1 MKNEG
6 REKFNNYIFLLDSS
20 VHVNR
25 SFNNLTVDDIK
36 GSRPNP
42 KVSMQ
47 YSAFILVLDLKDSF
61 SQIKIVYLL
70 RVMKI
75 KASNEFNGYKLQNKS
90 ENGHIYIQHLLVS
103 YKACIKH

>member
-6 REKFNNYIFLLDSS
+6 RDKFNNYIFLLDSS

-36 GSRPNP
+36 GARPNP

-47 YSAFILVLDLKDSF
+47 YSAFILVLDFKNSF
-61 SQIKIVYLL
+61 NQNKTVQLL
-70 RVMKI
+70 RVMK
-75 KASNEFNGYKLQNKS
+75 KKLQMNSIDTSLKT
-90 ENGHIYIQHLLVS
+90 NLRMGIFIYNTF
-103 YKACIKH
+103 

>member
-1 MKNEG
+1 MKNEC
-6 REKFNNYIFLLDSS
+6 RDKFNNYIFLLDFS

-36 GSRPNP
+36 GARPNP

-47 YSAFILVLDLKDSF
+47 YSAFILVLDFKDSF
-61 SQIKIVYLL
+61 PQNKTVQLL
-70 RVMKI
+70 RVLKI
-75 KASNEFNGYKLQNKS
+75 KTSNEFNRYKFENKS

-103 YKACIKH
+103 YKECIKC

>member
-36 GSRPNP
+36 GARPNP

-47 YSAFILVLDLKDSF
+47 YSAFILVLNLKDSF

-70 RVMKI
+70 RV
-75 KASNEFNGYKLQNKS
+75 KLQMNLMDTSFKT
-90 ENGHIYIQHLLVS
+90 NLRMDIFIYNTF
-103 YKACIKH
+103 